1 MGIYRP
7 AFVHRRASQHNGGI
21 YTWASIGLGHSTLAS
36 VPKTV
41 EENMNRNKLVALGDA
56 ALGLG

>member
-1 MGIYRP
+1 
-7 AFVHRRASQHNGGI
+7 
-21 YTWASIGLGHSTLAS
+21 LGHSTLAS